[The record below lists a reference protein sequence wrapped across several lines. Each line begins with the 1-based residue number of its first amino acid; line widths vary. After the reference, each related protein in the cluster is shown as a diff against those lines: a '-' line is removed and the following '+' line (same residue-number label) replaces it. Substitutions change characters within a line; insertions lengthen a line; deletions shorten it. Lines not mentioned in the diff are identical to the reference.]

1 MSFRDMF
8 SLGPKPQ
15 GKKQEL
21 TPHQEEILE
30 KIAKKVVYWKMSV
43 PAILFLESVKPLNY
57 IGSQMMAFF
66 EPFVQTVFSWKD
78 YEEFREMMEQR
89 GTIELLLQR
98 IEKSESEAERKEKE
112 KKKRLKEERK
122 RKGKRTLWQILLGR
136 G

>member
-122 RKGKRTLWQILLGR
+122 KKGKRTLWQILLGR